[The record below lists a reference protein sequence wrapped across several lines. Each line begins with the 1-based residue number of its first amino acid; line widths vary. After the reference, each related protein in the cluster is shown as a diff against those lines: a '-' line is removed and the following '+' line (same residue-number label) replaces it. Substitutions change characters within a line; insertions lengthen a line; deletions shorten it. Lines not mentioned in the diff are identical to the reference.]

1 MTTQSNSLESIG
13 SESRAKTLSR
23 KTVAHQVAAVL
34 RDEIL
39 RAEQAPGARL
49 RQEEI
54 ASRLGV
60 STTPVREAFRIL
72 EAEGLVRL
80 DPGRGV
86 LVFRPSIEEVR
97 ETYEIRETLEMLAIR
112 HAVETLTGTEIEELE
127 GILDQL
133 DRTSDRDEWI
143 RLNNRYHDQMYSFAS
158 RPKLRSIIVSLRD
171 SMAGYMHSAIHR
183 AIESGRAAREH
194 RAILEACRSGD
205 VVRAQ
210 DAVRVH
216 LHHTVELALAFLEE
230 SRAKED
236 GRGGVA

>member
-1 MTTQSNSLESIG
+1 MQSSSLGSIG
-13 SESRAKTLSR
+13 SESKGLSR

-39 RAEQAPGARL
+39 RAQAPPGTRL

-54 ASRLGV
+54 AGRLGV

-86 LVFRPSIEEVR
+86 LVFRPSIQEVR
-97 ETYEIRETLEMLAIR
+97 ETYEIREALEMLAIR
-112 HAVETLTGTEIEELE
+112 HAVETLTDTEIEELE
-127 GILDQL
+127 SILDEL
-133 DRTSDRDEWI
+133 DHTSDRDEWI
-143 RLNNRYHDQMYSFAS
+143 RLNNRYHDQMYAFAS

-183 AIESGRAAREH
+183 AIESGRAGREH

-205 VVRAQ
+205 VARAQ

-216 LHHTVELALAFLEE
+216 LHHTVELALTFFEE
-230 SRAKED
+230 SENESDERD
-236 GRGGVA
+236 SVT

>member
-1 MTTQSNSLESIG
+1 MRSSSLESIG
-13 SESRAKTLSR
+13 SEPKRLSR

-39 RAEQAPGARL
+39 RAQAPPGARL

-54 ASRLGV
+54 ADRMGV

-97 ETYEIRETLEMLAIR
+97 ETYEIREALEMLAIR
-112 HAVETLTGTEIEELE
+112 HAVETLTATEIEELE
-127 GILDQL
+127 IILDEL

-143 RLNNRYHDQMYSFAS
+143 RLNNRYHDQMYAFAS
-158 RPKLRSIIVSLRD
+158 RPKLRSLIVSLRD

-183 AIESGRAAREH
+183 AVESGRASREH
-194 RAILEACRSGD
+194 RAILDACRLGD
-205 VVRAQ
+205 VEAAQ
-210 DAVRVH
+210 DAVRAH
-216 LHHTVELALAFLEE
+216 LHHTVELALMFVEE
-230 SRAKED
+230 SERDDEK
-236 GRGGVA
+236 

>member
-1 MTTQSNSLESIG
+1 MTTQSNYLESIG
-13 SESRAKTLSR
+13 SESKGLSR

-34 RDEIL
+34 REEIL
-39 RAEQAPGARL
+39 RAQAPPGMRL

-54 ASRLGV
+54 AARMGV

-97 ETYEIRETLEMLAIR
+97 ETYEIRETLEMLAVR
-112 HAVETLTGTEIEELE
+112 HTVETMSDTEIEELE
-127 GILDQL
+127 GILEEL

-143 RLNNRYHDQMYSFAS
+143 RLNNRYHDQMYAFAA
-158 RPKLRSIIVSLRD
+158 RPKLRSLIVSLRD

-183 AIESGRAAREH
+183 AVESGRASREH
-194 RAILEACRSGD
+194 RAILDACRSGD
-205 VVRAQ
+205 VARAQ

-216 LHHTVELALAFLEE
+216 LHHTVELALSFLEE
-230 SRAKED
+230 SERDDEEQDAS
-236 GRGGVA
+236 

>member
-1 MTTQSNSLESIG
+1 M
-13 SESRAKTLSR
+13 
-23 KTVAHQVAAVL
+23 L

-39 RAEQAPGARL
+39 RAQAQPGARL

-54 ASRLGV
+54 AGRMGV

-97 ETYEIRETLEMLAIR
+97 ETYEIREGLEMLAVR
-112 HAVETLTGTEIEELE
+112 HAVETMSDTEVEEL
-127 GILDQL
+127 GAILDEL

-143 RLNNRYHDQMYSFAS
+143 RLNNLYHDQMYAFAS
-158 RPKLRSIIVSLRD
+158 RPKLRALIVSLRD

-183 AIESGRAAREH
+183 AIASGRASEEH
-194 RAILEACRSGD
+194 RAILDACRSGD
-205 VVRAQ
+205 VARAQ
-210 DAVRVH
+210 EAVRVH
-216 LHHTVELALAFLEE
+216 LHHTVELALSFFEE
-230 SRAKED
+230 SEGDEQDAS
-236 GRGGVA
+236 

>member
-1 MTTQSNSLESIG
+1 VRMRSSSLESTG
-13 SESRAKTLSR
+13 AESQGLSR

-39 RAEQAPGARL
+39 RAQAAPGARL

-54 ASRLGV
+54 AGRLGV

-97 ETYEIRETLEMLAIR
+97 ETYEIREALEMLAIQ
-112 HAVETLTGTEIEELE
+112 HAVETLTDSEIEELE
-127 GILDQL
+127 SILDEL
-133 DRTSDRDEWI
+133 EHTSDRDEWI
-143 RLNNRYHDQMYSFAS
+143 RLNNRYHDQMYAFAS
-158 RPKLRSIIVSLRD
+158 RPKLRSLIVSLRD

-205 VVRAQ
+205 VARAQ
-210 DAVRVH
+210 EAAREH
-216 LHHTVELALAFLEE
+216 IHHTVELALSFFEE
-230 SRAKED
+230 SDDA
-236 GRGGVA
+236 GRDAAS

>member
-1 MTTQSNSLESIG
+1 M
-13 SESRAKTLSR
+13 SR
-23 KTVAHQVAAVL
+23 KTVAHQVAVVL
-34 RDEIL
+34 REEIL
-39 RAEQAPGARL
+39 RAELPPGVRL

-54 ASRLGV
+54 ATRLGV

-80 DPGRGV
+80 HPGRGV

-97 ETYEIRETLEMLAIR
+97 ETYEIREALEMLAIR
-112 HAVETLTGTEIEELE
+112 HAMETMTESELEELE
-127 GILDQL
+127 QILDEL

-143 RLNNRYHDQMYSFAS
+143 SLNNLYHDQIYAYAS
-158 RPKLRSIIVSLRD
+158 RPKLRSIIVALRD

-194 RAILEACRSGD
+194 RAILDACRSGD
-205 VVRAQ
+205 VARAQ

-216 LHHTVELALAFLEE
+216 IHHTVELALSFFEESGELEE
-230 SRAKED
+230 ETST
-236 GRGGVA
+236 V

>member
-1 MTTQSNSLESIG
+1 MGLN
-13 SESRAKTLSR
+13 R

-34 RDEIL
+34 REEIL
-39 RAEQAPGARL
+39 RAQAPPGARL

-54 ASRLGV
+54 ASRMGV

-97 ETYEIRETLEMLAIR
+97 ETYEIRETLEMLAVR
-112 HAVETLTGTEIEELE
+112 HAVETMSDTEIEELQ
-127 GILDQL
+127 GILDEL
-133 DRTSDRDEWI
+133 DRTSDRNEWI
-143 RLNNRYHDQMYSFAS
+143 RLNNLYHDQMYAFAS
-158 RPKLRSIIVSLRD
+158 RPKLRSLVVSLRD

-183 AIESGRAAREH
+183 AIASGRAAEEH
-194 RAILEACRSGD
+194 RAILDACRSGD
-205 VVRAQ
+205 VARAQ

-216 LHHTVELALAFLEE
+216 LHHTVELALSFFEDSEREGEE
-230 SRAKED
+230 PDAS
-236 GRGGVA
+236 

>member
-1 MTTQSNSLESIG
+1 MTTQSNSLKSIG
-13 SESRAKTLSR
+13 SESSTKTLSR

-54 ASRLGV
+54 AGRLGV

-86 LVFRPSIEEVR
+86 LVFRPSIEELR
-97 ETYEIRETLEMLAIR
+97 ETYEIREALEMLAIR
-112 HAVETLTGTEIEELE
+112 HAAETLTETEIAELE
-127 GILDQL
+127 GILNQL
-133 DRTSDRDEWI
+133 EGTSDRDEWI
-143 RLNNRYHDQMYSFAS
+143 RLNNRYHDQIYSFAS

-183 AIESGRAAREH
+183 AIESGRAGREH

-216 LHHTVELALAFLEE
+216 LHHTVELALRFFEE
-230 SRAKED
+230 SQERVE
-236 GRGGVA
+236 GRDAAS

>member
-1 MTTQSNSLESIG
+1 MPSNSLESIG
-13 SESRAKTLSR
+13 SESQGLSR
-23 KTVAHQVAAVL
+23 KTVAHQVASVL
-34 RDEIL
+34 REEIL
-39 RAEQAPGARL
+39 RAEAPPGARL

-112 HAVETLTGTEIEELE
+112 HAVETLTDTEIEELE
-127 GILDQL
+127 RILDEL
-133 DRTSDRDEWI
+133 DHASDRDEWI
-143 RLNNRYHDQMYSFAS
+143 RLNNRYHDQMYAFAS
-158 RPKLRSIIVSLRD
+158 RPKLRSLIVSLRD

-183 AIESGRAAREH
+183 AIESGRARREH
-194 RAILEACRSGD
+194 LAILEACRSGD

-216 LHHTVELALAFLEE
+216 LHHTVELALSFF
-230 SRAKED
+230 ED
-236 GRGGVA
+236 QEGNQEKHDAAS

>member
-1 MTTQSNSLESIG
+1 MQASFLESTG
-13 SESRAKTLSR
+13 SEAKGLSR

-39 RAEQAPGARL
+39 RAEAPPGARL

-97 ETYEIRETLEMLAIR
+97 ETYEIREALEMLAIR
-112 HAVETLTGTEIEELE
+112 HAVETLTDTEIEDLE
-127 GILDQL
+127 RILDEL
-133 DRTSDRDEWI
+133 DHTTDRDEWI
-143 RLNNRYHDQMYSFAS
+143 RLNNRYHDQIYAYAG

-194 RAILEACRSGD
+194 RAILEACRSGE
-205 VVRAQ
+205 VARAE

-216 LHHTVELALAFLEE
+216 IHHTVELALSFFEQSDRDDEGQEAA
-230 SRAKED
+230 S
-236 GRGGVA
+236 